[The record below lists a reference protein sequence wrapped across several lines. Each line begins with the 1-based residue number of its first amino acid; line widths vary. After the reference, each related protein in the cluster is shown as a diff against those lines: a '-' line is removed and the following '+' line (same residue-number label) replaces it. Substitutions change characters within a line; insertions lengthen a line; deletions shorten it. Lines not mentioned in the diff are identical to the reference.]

1 MQVSKKKISPKIKKQ
16 LFELLYGVIADIKDP
31 AEAKE
36 FLTSF
41 LGNNEQEIMA
51 RRLGITYFLDKGK
64 TYSWIKENLA
74 VSSTTVATIAKEA
87 KKGQGFKIALQK
99 IHADEWAERW
109 AQKIGQ
115 IFSKKQKGRESWS
128 FSS

>member
-16 LFELLYGVIADIKDP
+16 ISDLLYQVITDIKNP
-31 AEAKE
+31 AEVKD
-36 FLTSF
+36 FLDSF
-41 LGNNEQEIMA
+41 LGDNEQEVIT
-51 RRLGITYFLDKGK
+51 RRLGITYFLEKGK

-74 VSSTTVATIAKEA
+74 VSSTTVASVARQS
-87 KKGQGFKIALQK
+87 KKGQGFKVALQK

-115 IFSKKQKGRESWS
+115 MFKKKNK
-128 FSS
+128 